1 MLVDGDVDQ
10 RELNFCKTIAMKM
23 GYRVEVINLLLVNI
37 PKEKFERSK
46 SEALLNLL
54 DYSGLDDLDNL

>member
-1 MLVDGDVDQ
+1 
-10 RELNFCKTIAMKM
+10 MKM

-37 PKEKFERSK
+37 LKENFERSK

-54 DYSGLDDLDNL
+54 DYSGLDDLDYL